1 MSVIG
6 LNQQEQFDIL
16 RVVAA
21 ILHLSN
27 VTFVDSHNFAV
38 VQDERCKEFCHKFFL
53 DETSGGH
60 LSGFSSDLDFPAY
73 LLEIDAESLK
83 TKLISRI
90 FDSKWGGK
98 SERVDVTLNVEQ
110 AVYGRDA
117 LAKGLYSRMFD
128 YLVQVSAHKTIQ
140 SPSVSTGQYTNFGRI
155 LQTNSVAYN

>member
-1 MSVIG
+1 M
-6 LNQQEQFDIL
+6 EDICL
-16 RVVAA
+16 
-21 ILHLSN
+21 
-27 VTFVDSHNFAV
+27 D
-38 VQDERCKEFCHKFFL
+38 FF
-53 DETSGGH
+53 
-60 LSGFSSDLDFPAY
+60 SDLDFPAY